1 MVATLKSQP
10 ATSVTRMLG
19 WTLGAAAVATAIAVA
34 LLAALTEGQARS
46 ALLGGGIGLVANGYS
61 AWRVFA
67 GPIKTSAEATLANL
81 YRAEF
86 GKLVIT
92 GALCA
97 LAFALIE
104 ELTAAGFLAGLVSA
118 LLASTLGAIIA
129 QGGETDETPVH

>member
-1 MVATLKSQP
+1 M
-10 ATSVTRMLG
+10 
-19 WTLGAAAVATAIAVA
+19 ATAIAVA

-67 GPIKTSAEATLANL
+67 GPVKTSAEATLANL

-104 ELTAAGFLAGLVSA
+104 ELTAAGLRRAGLNWNWK
-118 LLASTLGAIIA
+118 
-129 QGGETDETPVH
+129 DETCMNAAEIAGSGRTSLLV